1 VGSRLKI
8 KCLPVIASRSD
19 GCKQPNKHLHR
30 QQSSFDSFRLA
41 EAAGGPDLPSLSG
54 RHAEPVLLSDEGLS
68 AGEQYLADVEF
79 APPPTTTPRPSLL
92 TRLMGAVTRFVF
104 RFVEAVQNF
113 CRGGPAGGSPSSS
126 NQATFT
132 QNR

>member
-1 VGSRLKI
+1 
-8 KCLPVIASRSD
+8 LP
-19 GCKQPNKHLHR
+19 
-30 QQSSFDSFRLA
+30 
-41 EAAGGPDLPSLSG
+41 
-54 RHAEPVLLSDEGLS
+54 DEGLS

-79 APPPTTTPRPSLL
+79 VPPPTTTTPRPSLL
-92 TRLMGAVTRFVF
+92 NRVLGAVARFVF

-113 CRGGPAGGSPSSS
+113 CRGRPAGGSPSSS